1 MKCPVCESEMELKD
15 NEFRI
20 QIGYGTSS
28 STIHTYLCPDC
39 GYDIDYKGN
48 KKIISETIKKTNCDC
63 AYEILELLKKEG
75 KNFSEIERK
84 FNLPSRTLSKWINK
98 KIKPSASAVALLRII
113 KAFPWME
120 KIAEFNFESDKAQNY
135 IYNYYL
141 SKFDDKYKQIRY
153 VHFEETKKH
162 IFIAIIDDKEN
173 IFENNYIPNV
183 QNMSSYNLE

>member
-1 MKCPVCESEMELKD
+1 MKCPVCGSEMELKD
-15 NEFRI
+15 HELRI
-20 QIGYGTSS
+20 QIGYGSSS
-28 STIHTYLCPDC
+28 STIHTYLCPTC

-48 KKIISETIKKTNCDC
+48 KKIISETIKETNCNC
-63 AYEILELLKKEG
+63 AYKILELLKEEG

-141 SKFDDKYKQIRY
+141 SKFDDEYKQIRY
-153 VHFEETKKH
+153 GYLKEIKKH
-162 IFIAIIDDKEN
+162 IIVAMIDDKEQV
-173 IFENNYIPNV
+173 FETNYITNV
-183 QNMSSYNLE
+183 QNISSYNLE